1 MTITE
6 FARARNVQAQ
16 TISIYIKRHEK
27 LFKGH
32 TSKAGKT
39 IELDEVALK
48 ILDEKY
54 PLPKPVEIIEDT
66 ESREKLIKAQELIIQ
81 LQDKLNQAQS
91 KIAQAEAT
99 QLLLEDRTIQL
110 KKADERIEKIEAE
123 SQELKNEIKELTDKS
138 NEQVAEIERLK
149 SRGLIARIFNS

>member
-6 FARARNVQAQ
+6 FARSRNVQAQ

-39 IELDEVALK
+39 IELDEVALE

-110 KKADERIEKIEAE
+110 EKAE
-123 SQELKNEIKELTDKS
+123 SENKELKVENKELKAENKELMDEYKS
-138 NEQVAEIERLK
+138 ASAENERLK
-149 SRGLIARIFNS
+149 NRGLLARIFNS